1 MEILYGITNYYE
13 RLPLAYNK
21 DMQEDKEAFFD
32 SVNTISNVYSSYGM
46 E

>member
-1 MEILYGITNYYE
+1 MA

-32 SVNTISNVYSSYGM
+32 AQDTYIGCLTMTKPCCVR
-46 E
+46 